1 MTRAGGSARYALPP
15 TTLPPLSP
23 PSCFFFPPPTALPAK
38 THIRRVFF
46 RNAASGF
53 AQAEEGSR
61 GGEEEG
67 GGRLRVP
74 PPRRQ
79 AGRAR
84 FGPSCPVGPSAHF
97 RRGAPSSR
105 HPRLAA
111 PSVPAVR
118 RRGDRD
124 HASRPDVDS
133 VRLGSPARSVVPL
146 RGRLLRAAAEGTGG
160 RGGDGIPHAPGAGGE
175 ARADA
180 FRDVAEAESGAA
192 GRRGRGDGRGRGFR
206 SRGGRARTGVCG
218 LGVDGTG
225 AYGGRTIPAGA
236 RPGGGDRRGRDGAGS
251 RPEGEA
257 AEELD
262 TRGVFATRDA
272 YPIRGGM
279 GTRASLGGRTGR
291 AVVCSDRDAVPA
303 PHASGGGGSAGRVL
317 GALASQ
323 GVSAGPAILGDERG
337 RTEGRAAPRVIQNDG
352 ALPHAYGARGS
363 QEGTLDAG
371 RPAGAAAVGWLFRG
385 LDGYPLGEYVRD
397 EGDDVVE
404 ADVETSAAPPHV
416 LLDDVAGV
424 WGGPSGVKRQV
435 LDSFP
440 AGLIDLGALRRLV
453 PAKAR
458 LFAMLDDIATFRA
471 QLTGSGVSMPGP
483 PSKLQDGMLAACVGS
498 GILRTEKRAFPSVCG
513 LSVFPL
519 AKTNGKMRLIV
530 DARPLNT
537 AMHSPPKFSLPTPY
551 ELSELILRGGATHAV
566 VADFKGFFWQF
577 PLSAEVG
584 QFFGVRQ
591 GARRMQLTRMAM
603 GWSWAAVIAQET
615 SLGLLGD
622 MAGVCAAAWIDDNL
636 ILGKSAGEAS
646 ARLRGFLRRA
656 DEVGAEVN
664 REKSTLTPVQVC
676 TYAGIEWDLR
686 GRRMRLPGE
695 WRRKARVV
703 MDVLLS
709 ASGPSLREVWK
720 GIGAVIWA
728 TYAMG
733 DRFCGVPDMLAW
745 IRARGA
751 EVSAGA
757 IDWDDQVQI
766 SAGMRTDLRVFV
778 ERRLVPD
785 VWRVPRWKLSPEE
798 GCDTVVWSDACPEGW
813 GFIVRTLA
821 GGRAFRKWGTW
832 STVEDIFI
840 LELRAMAWGVLHAVR
855 GGARRILVV
864 GDNAAVVAVL
874 EKGHC
879 AVRLG
884 NTVLERLFRVTDG
897 AGAGMLSRW
906 IATDRMPADELSRWG
921 SAGQDW
927 ADPPSDGVVVD
938 GGGFMWSDE

>member
-1 MTRAGGSARYALPP
+1 MGGGPHLLRGSAGRGRTLMDAAGIPKIRCGVPDVAGRPGGGEVPVVEAGGSVAPDRGGILRQPSPRAGG
-15 TTLPPLSP
+15 
-23 PSCFFFPPPTALPAK
+23 
-38 THIRRVFF
+38 
-46 RNAASGF
+46 
-53 AQAEEGSR
+53 
-61 GGEEEG
+61 
-67 GGRLRVP
+67 
-74 PPRRQ
+74 
-79 AGRAR
+79 
-84 FGPSCPVGPSAHF
+84 
-97 RRGAPSSR
+97 
-105 HPRLAA
+105 
-111 PSVPAVR
+111 
-118 RRGDRD
+118 
-124 HASRPDVDS
+124 
-133 VRLGSPARSVVPL
+133 
-146 RGRLLRAAAEGTGG
+146 
-160 RGGDGIPHAPGAGGE
+160 
-175 ARADA
+175 
-180 FRDVAEAESGAA
+180 
-192 GRRGRGDGRGRGFR
+192 GRGRGGTHKTGAGDATGAHEIRHTSSSPPGSSGGHR
-206 SRGGRARTGVCG
+206 SGAEHGRGVAGAGLRPRERVRGVGVGRASPDVRRAV
-218 LGVDGTG
+218 
-225 AYGGRTIPAGA
+225 PAGA
-236 RPGGGDRRGRDGAGS
+236 RPDVGVRRGGRAGAGGGA
-251 RPEGEA
+251 EGEA
-257 AEELD
+257 AAPVVAGGVPAA
-262 TRGVFATRDA
+262 RGVD
-272 YPIRGGM
+272 M
-279 GTRASLGGRTGR
+279 
-291 AVVCSDRDAVPA
+291 
-303 PHASGGGGSAGRVL
+303 SGGGVVAAVQRDGSGHTSLRGHRGGVPGPPQAGRGAAARGVL
-317 GALASQ
+317 GALSAQ
-323 GVSAGPAILGDERG
+323 GVSAGVAEVGDG
-337 RTEGRAAPRVIQNDG
+337 AGRAAERSPPRERNADAAVHDE
-352 ALPHAYGARGS
+352 YRRGRP
-363 QEGTLDAG
+363 QEGTGAAG
-371 RPAGAAAVGWLFRG
+371 RAAGGLGVGWLFRG
-385 LDGYPLGEYVRD
+385 LDGCPLGEYVR
-397 EGDDVVE
+397 EVGGDDVDLEIE
-404 ADVETSAAPPHV
+404 ASASPPHMMV
-416 LLDDVAGV
+416 DDVAGV
-424 WGGPSGVKRQV
+424 WAMPSGVKRQV

-440 AGLIDLGALRRLV
+440 VGLIDLGALRRLV
-453 PAKAR
+453 PAKAG

-471 QLTGSGVSMPGP
+471 QLTGSGVTMPGP
-483 PSKLQDGMLAACVGS
+483 PSKLQDDMLKACVS
-498 GILRTEKRAFPSVCG
+498 GGVLRTERRAFPSVCG

-537 AMHSPPKFSLPTPY
+537 AMHSPPKFSLPSPY

-636 ILGKSAGEAS
+636 ILGKSAEQAS

-664 REKSTLTPVQVC
+664 RAKSTLTPVQVVV
-676 TYAGIEWDLR
+676 YAGIEWDLR
-686 GRRMRLPGE
+686 ARCRRLPGE

-703 MDVLLS
+703 LDALLA
-709 ASGPSLREVWK
+709 ASGPSLRDVWK

-733 DRFCGVPDMLAW
+733 DRFCSVPDMLAW

-766 SAGMRTDLRVFV
+766 SAGMRSDLQVFV

-785 VWRVPRWKLSPEE
+785 VWRVPRWKLSPEA
-798 GCDTVVWSDACPEGW
+798 GCDAVVWSDACPEGW
-813 GFIVRTLA
+813 GFIVRTWA
-821 GGRAFRKWGTW
+821 GERAFRKWGTW
-832 STVEDIFI
+832 STVEDIFL

-884 NTVLERLFRVTDG
+884 NTVLEGLFRVTDG

-921 SAGQDW
+921 TAGQDW

-938 GGGFMWSDE
+938 GGGFVWTDD